1 MEDIKRCIK
10 GTQRFTTLHRNLPK
24 TDPCNLSSFRSTV
37 DHGFL
42 GVLFNKKENIVRKRC
57 NDLKL
62 NENDLPKNSRYQS
75 ELTDKRFLRSNFRF
89 VSHLLFKHS

>member
-1 MEDIKRCIK
+1 MHQGDTKVYDF
-10 GTQRFTTLHRNLPK
+10 TQKPK
-24 TDPCNLSSFRSTV
+24 TDPCNLSSFQLIV

-42 GVLFNKKENIVRKRC
+42 GVLFKKKENIVRKRC

-62 NENDLPKNSRYQS
+62 NKNDLPKNSRYQS
-75 ELTDKRFLRSNFRF
+75 ELTDERFLRSNFRF